1 MLYGVVCRLG
11 VEEAESDEE
20 VESEDD
26 GSVEQAAVLPPQEGP
41 PTSSLGSNGVYP
53 EPHSGAVSSDTVSPT
68 ECPTTQG
75 DERQPTVPVDQSQC
89 VSNSS
94 GEGTRAVEQEHSG
107 SDHNSESLP
116 AMEEPRPS
124 QCATTE
130 CVEAEE
136 GEDVDLR
143 EFTSAHDLESLGR
156 DKLKAISLSLG
167 LKCGGTLQQ
176 LAARVFST
184 VGKERGEWDP
194 HVLAK
199 PVKG

>member
-1 MLYGVVCRLG
+1 M
-11 VEEAESDEE
+11 EEAESDEE

-26 GSVEQAAVLPPQEGP
+26 GSGEQAAVLPPQEGP
-41 PTSSLGSNGVYP
+41 PASSLGSNGVCP
-53 EPHSGAVSSDTVSPT
+53 EPHSGGVSSDTVSPP
-68 ECPTTQG
+68 ECPTTQV
-75 DERQPTVPVDQSQC
+75 DERQPTLPVDQSQC
-89 VSNSS
+89 VLNSS
-94 GEGTRAVEQEHSG
+94 DEGTHAVEQEHSG
-107 SDHNSESLP
+107 SGHNSEEQQSLP
-116 AMEEPRPS
+116 AMEEPCSS

-130 CVEAEE
+130 RMQAEE

-143 EFTSAHDLESLGR
+143 EFASAHDLEGLGR
-156 DKLKAISLSLG
+156 GKLKAISLSLG

-194 HVLAK
+194 HILAK